1 MRPLGEGSSILRR
14 ALAGV
19 VGVAVVLSLTGCGIL
34 QGTPS
39 FESTKAEAL
48 ELRSEFEQTLPAG
61 YLSTATEDD
70 TLIHCNSEDVVQFA
84 GTLSVSVE
92 GVFDRTAWLDD
103 AAAMY
108 ADRDGWRVEKKVAAD
123 GSSDATSAVAF
134 FSDTGYYM
142 RLGEFATTPE
152 GGPVVILSASGPC
165 SAQ

>member
-1 MRPLGEGSSILRR
+1 MRPLDERAGILRR
-14 ALAGV
+14 PAAGV
-19 VGVAVVLSLTGCGIL
+19 IGAAVVLGLAGCGIF
-34 QGTPS
+34 QSAPS
-39 FESTKAEAL
+39 LESTKAAAL
-48 ELRSEFEQTLPAG
+48 ELRSEMADTLPAS
-61 YLSTATEDD
+61 YLSTATEDY
-70 TLIHCNSEDVVQFA
+70 TLIHCNREDIVQFD
-84 GTLSVSVE
+84 GVLSVSVPE
-92 GVFDRTAWLDD
+92 DFDRTAWLDD

-152 GGPVVILSASGPC
+152 GGPVIILSASGPC

>member
-1 MRPLGEGSSILRR
+1 MRPLDEGAGILRR
-14 ALAGV
+14 AAAGV
-19 VGVAVVLSLTGCGIL
+19 IGAAVVLGLAGCGIFHSA
-34 QGTPS
+34 PS
-39 FESTKAEAL
+39 LESTKAAAL
-48 ELRSEFEQTLPAG
+48 ELRSEMADTLPAS
-61 YLSTATEDD
+61 YLSTATEDY
-70 TLIHCNSEDVVQFA
+70 TLIHCNREDIVQFD
-84 GTLSVSVE
+84 GVLSVSVPE
-92 GVFDRTAWLDD
+92 DFDRTAWLDD

-152 GGPVVILSASGPC
+152 GGPVIILSASGPC